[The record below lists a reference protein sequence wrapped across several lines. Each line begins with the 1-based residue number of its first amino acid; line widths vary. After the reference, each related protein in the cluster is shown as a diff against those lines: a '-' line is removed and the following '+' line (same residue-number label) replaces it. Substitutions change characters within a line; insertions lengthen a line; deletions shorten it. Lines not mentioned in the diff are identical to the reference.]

1 MEAVAYGGV
10 RTVLTALGYQ
20 RRSGGPS
27 DGAVSRRQ
35 IARVLVAALS
45 SDAADRKP
53 IELIAER
60 GPEPRDL
67 DPYFAALDTDAP
79 GKSDGVRD
87 GDDLPLD
94 EDPTESVR
102 T

>member
-10 RTVLTALGYQ
+10 RTVLTALGDQ

-45 SDAADRKP
+45 SDAADRNP
-53 IELIAER
+53 
-60 GPEPRDL
+60 
-67 DPYFAALDTDAP
+67 
-79 GKSDGVRD
+79 S
-87 GDDLPLD
+87 
-94 EDPTESVR
+94 S
-102 T
+102 